1 MLASGRKAQT
11 NSAGRENARNGR
23 RNGRT
28 DGASRYEVLERL
40 GEGTLWIVYRVR
52 ERTNKTT
59 PSKALAAAPLLALKA
74 LKQAA
79 NRHPRLP
86 QALIQSLRR
95 FADLSHP
102 NLAAVRDVNIEDE
115 TLYFTQDWL
124 PAPSLET
131 RLSRGPVPVP
141 QAQSWLAG
149 IAGAL
154 AYLHGRDLPHGDV
167 RPRQI
172 LFSENGQPVL
182 TDGGIAAAFA
192 ESGLA
197 LADVQGEVAHYLAPE
212 RSQGA
217 GLSAAADVY
226 ALGVCFYR
234 MLCGRVPFDGASA
247 LAIAARHR
255 NEAVVP
261 PSHFNERVGS
271 EWDDLALR
279 LLEKDPAQRPTAAD
293 LHALLNDSI
302 PVAPNA
308 TAPDAATAP
317 VAVVDATAPD
327 ATAPD
332 ATAPDATAPDATAP
346 DATAPDATAPDATAP
361 DATAPDVAAVV
372 APVELEKKTPAA
384 PGVVGPKRRPLDEV
398 VAETMSQEA
407 EAKREEVIKRARR
420 KHKWRE
426 FSGAI
431 GALLGLL
438 LMIGAL
444 GGLIYG
450 AYNYWLGEIPAEVVV
465 PRYVGQSSEQAKAL
479 LSKKGLKMK
488 VVRESYDPK
497 KPEGTVLT
505 GDPQPGRKVRS
516 QREVL
521 VTVSAGSAPIK
532 MVDFSRLSLEQARAI
547 ILQHGLRLGQS
558 IEQYHPRVPRGY
570 ICGQYPD
577 AGDPLRR
584 SEPITLIVSRGPQ
597 PTDIDA
603 QKGLGVDQGD
613 VVDPTD
619 GSNGGTNNASGL
631 SALPQGGTDF
641 TPLEAAPNA
650 PASPANSADDGDA
663 NNASDNAAPPS
674 NELKN
679 KRATI
684 TVNVPRDGGRQVVRI
699 VVRDSNGE
707 RTIYQRSRP
716 AGSTVSRTV
725 RATRPDSDPA
735 LVRVYVGDELV
746 REDNL

>member
-11 NSAGRENARNGR
+11 NSTGRENAAG
-23 RNGRT
+23 GRT
-28 DGASRYEVLERL
+28 GGRANGARGGGASRYEVLERR

-52 ERTNKTT
+52 ERPDTD
-59 PSKALAAAPLLALKA
+59 KAAPKGGAPAPLLALKA

-86 QALIQSLRR
+86 GAILQSLRR
-95 FADLSHP
+95 WASLSHP
-102 NLAAVRDVNIEDE
+102 NLAVPRDVNIEDE
-115 TLYFTQDWL
+115 TLYFTSDWL
-124 PAPSLET
+124 GAGALET
-131 RLSRGPVPVP
+131 RLERGPVAAER
-141 QAQSWLAG
+141 AQRWLAE

-154 AYLHGRDLPHGDV
+154 AYLHEREMPHGDV

-172 LFSENGQPVL
+172 LFADDGAPIL
-182 TDGGIAAAFA
+182 TDGGIAAAFSDA
-192 ESGLA
+192 GLA
-197 LADVQGEVAHYLAPE
+197 LADVQSEVAHYLAPE

-217 GLSAAADVY
+217 ALSGAALSGAADVY

-234 MLCGRVPFDGASA
+234 MLCGRVPFDGVSA

-255 NEAVVP
+255 NEAALP
-261 PSHFNERVGS
+261 PSQFNERIGP
-271 EWDDLALR
+271 ELDELALQ

-293 LHALLNDSI
+293 ICALLDESG
-302 PVAPNA
+302 A
-308 TAPDAATAP
+308 DAATSVGSDAGSTASTADENFDATGALTVIAP
-317 VAVVDATAPD
+317 SDAALQITNDLGSATDATAR
-327 ATAPD
+327 
-332 ATAPDATAPDATAP
+332 
-346 DATAPDATAPDATAP
+346 
-361 DATAPDVAAVV
+361 
-372 APVELEKKTPAA
+372 
-384 PGVVGPKRRPLDEV
+384 GPKRRPMEEM
-398 VAETMSQEA
+398 VAETLSQEA
-407 EAKREEVIKRARR
+407 ETRRAEVIQRARR

-426 FSGAI
+426 FSGAA
-431 GALLGLL
+431 GALFGLL

-444 GGLIYG
+444 GGLVYG
-450 AYNYWLGEIPAEVVV
+450 AYNYWLGEIPVEVTV
-465 PRYVGQSSEQAKAL
+465 PKYIGQSSEQAKAL
-479 LSKKGLKMK
+479 LAKKGLTMK
-488 VVRESYDPK
+488 VTRESYDPK
-497 KPEGTVLT
+497 KPAGTVLA
-505 GDPQPGRKVRS
+505 GDPKPDSEVRS

-577 AGDPLRR
+577 AGDALRR

-603 QKGLGVDQGD
+603 QKGLGMDQSD
-613 VVDPTD
+613 IVDPT
-619 GSNGGTNNASGL
+619 NGGGNNASGL
-631 SALPQGGTDF
+631 SALPQNGADF
-641 TPLEAAPNA
+641 TPLE
-650 PASPANSADDGDA
+650 PATGGANSA
-663 NNASDNAAPPS
+663 AAPAPTPDSSSGNTDAAPAS
-674 NELKN
+674 NELKSKSARVN
-679 KRATI
+679 
-684 TVNVPRDGGRQVVRI
+684 VNVPRDGGRQVVRI

-716 AGSTVSRTV
+716 AGSSVSRTV
-725 RATRPDSDPA
+725 RVTRPDSDPA

>member
-1 MLASGRKAQT
+1 MLVFVGHSVRQKSRGVAFLDRAWRVKVTKIRQNAAKTVEFFGMLASGRKAQT
-11 NSAGRENARNGR
+11 NSTGRENAGGR
-23 RNGRT
+23 RGARAGGAG
-28 DGASRYEVLERL
+28 GASRYEVLERR
-40 GEGTLWIVYRVR
+40 GEGALWIVYRVR
-52 ERTNKTT
+52 EREGERGDQSA
-59 PSKALAAAPLLALKA
+59 PSASLLALKA

-86 QALIQSLRR
+86 GALIQNLRR
-95 FADLSHP
+95 FAELSHP
-102 NLAAVRDVNIEDE
+102 NLAVARDVNIEDQ
-115 TLYFTQDWL
+115 TLYFTMNWL
-124 PAPSLET
+124 PAPSLEM
-131 RLSRGPVPVP
+131 RLSRGPVDTN
-141 QAQSWLAG
+141 QAQQWLATV
-149 IAGAL
+149 AGAL
-154 AYLHGRDLPHGDV
+154 AYLHERQLSHGDV

-172 LFSENGQPVL
+172 LFDQTGAPIL

-192 ESGLA
+192 EAGLA

-217 GLSAAADVY
+217 PLSAAADVY
-226 ALGVCFYR
+226 ALGICFYR

-255 NEAVVP
+255 NDAVVP
-261 PSHFNERVGS
+261 PSHFNERVGP
-271 EWDDLALR
+271 ELDELALL
-279 LLEKDPAQRPTAAD
+279 LLEKDPARRPTAAD
-293 LHALLNDSI
+293 LQALLDDS
-302 PVAPNA
+302 PF
-308 TAPDAATAP
+308 TADAATA
-317 VAVVDATAPD
+317 
-327 ATAPD
+327 
-332 ATAPDATAPDATAP
+332 
-346 DATAPDATAPDATAP
+346 
-361 DATAPDVAAVV
+361 DVAASDATTISAPTLAPTLAETEPDMSV
-372 APVELEKKTPAA
+372 ATASA
-384 PGVVGPKRRPLDEV
+384 VGPKRRPLDEM
-398 VAETMSQEA
+398 VAETLSQDA
-407 EAKREEVIKRARR
+407 QIKREEVIKRARK

-426 FSGAI
+426 FSGAL
-431 GALLGLL
+431 GALIWLL
-438 LMIGAL
+438 LMVGAL
-444 GGLIYG
+444 GGLVYG

-465 PRYVGQSSEQAKAL
+465 PRYVGQSSQQAKAL
-479 LSKKGLKMK
+479 LAKKGLKMK
-488 VVRESYDPK
+488 VARESYDPR
-497 KPEGTVLT
+497 KPVGTVLA

-532 MVDFSRLSLEQARAI
+532 MVDFSRLSLDQARAI

-570 ICGQYPD
+570 ICGQYPE

-603 QKGLGVDQGD
+603 QKGLGMDQGD
-613 VVDPTD
+613 IVDPTE
-619 GSNGGTNNASGL
+619 GSNNASGL
-631 SALPQGGTDF
+631 SALPQNGADF
-641 TPLEAAPNA
+641 TPLEAAPNV
-650 PASPANSADDGDA
+650 PASDSNDDD
-663 NNASDNAAPPS
+663 ASDNQAPPS
-674 NELKN
+674 NELKT

-684 TVNVPRDGGRQVVRI
+684 NVKVPREGGRQTVRI

-716 AGSTVSRTV
+716 AGSSVSRTV